1 MDDGPLRER
10 GDSRPGRPAARIAA
24 YGVAVGV
31 IAGAAAV
38 ICLAVGAVS
47 AQQAIAIGV
56 PAAML
61 IIGGLIIAVLRDPAA
76 GERAGFAAG
85 FRVGLLLTRW
95 RSLIRRR
102 RNGH

>member
-1 MDDGPLRER
+1 
-10 GDSRPGRPAARIAA
+10 
-24 YGVAVGV
+24 V
-31 IAGAAAV
+31 
-38 ICLAVGAVS
+38 
-47 AQQAIAIGV
+47 
-56 PAAML
+56 L